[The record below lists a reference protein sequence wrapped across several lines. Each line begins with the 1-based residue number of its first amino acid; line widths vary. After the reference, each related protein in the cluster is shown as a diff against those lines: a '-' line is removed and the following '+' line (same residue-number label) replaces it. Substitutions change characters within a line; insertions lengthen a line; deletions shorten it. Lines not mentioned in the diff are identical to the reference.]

1 MNANIWRNGAN
12 FGVFVNTGIEYD
24 CSDTGATISEA
35 ITWGKMQINSTY
47 IKIYSDAS
55 LVFPIMVAET
65 FAKHKDIATKL

>member
-35 ITWGKMQINSTY
+35 ITWGKM
-47 IKIYSDAS
+47 
-55 LVFPIMVAET
+55 
-65 FAKHKDIATKL
+65 